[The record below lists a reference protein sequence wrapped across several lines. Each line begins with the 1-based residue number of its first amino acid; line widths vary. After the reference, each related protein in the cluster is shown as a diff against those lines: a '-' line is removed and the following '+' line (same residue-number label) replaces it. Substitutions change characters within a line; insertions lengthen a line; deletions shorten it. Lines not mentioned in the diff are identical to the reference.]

1 MVEIREVREEEL
13 DDYSN
18 VGRQAFAH
26 GERGENWL
34 KTADRSTMRLLV
46 AVDEDGIQARLCI
59 HDYLVYMGSD
69 AIYKMGAIGGV
80 SCLPASRGKG
90 YAGMLIKR
98 MIEVMQEDGQS
109 ISTLFPFAQA
119 FYRNYG
125 WDWVGVSRK
134 YTVPASI
141 MTTTAD
147 TEDVRAAKAEDRT
160 ALIECYTEFSKRYR
174 GMKVRTDKDW
184 NNKFDDEPGHF
195 TYTYLYENDGKV
207 EGYLTFRKSKEELA
221 EIDEFITLNTKAQ
234 AALIGLLH
242 RHEMQIKKF
251 RWHAPDNDTLPF
263 VCNHNVVEASVEYV
277 TQARVVDVKE
287 ALSQWKPNAG
297 KSGSVVIQVADKY
310 APWNQG
316 TWKVEFGG
324 GGVNIAKTTD
334 TAQVSLDIQALSQAF
349 YGTPT
354 VCDIRRADRLQVHD
368 EAGYSAFA
376 ELLTGPPMYT
386 ADHF

>member
-13 DDYSN
+13 DDYAY
-18 VGRQAFAH
+18 VGRQAFVH
-26 GERGENWL
+26 GERSENWI
-34 KTADRSTMRLLV
+34 KTADRSKMRLLV
-46 AVDEDGIQARLCI
+46 AVDENGLQARLCI
-59 HDYLVYMGSD
+59 HDYLVHMGPD
-69 AIYKMGAIGGV
+69 AVYKMGGIGGV
-80 SCLPASRGKG
+80 CCLPASRGKG

-98 MIEVMQEDGQS
+98 MIECMYESGQT

-119 FYRNYG
+119 FYRTYG

-134 YTVPASI
+134 YTIPTDI
-141 MTTTAD
+141 MTVSPD
-147 TEDVRAAKAEDRT
+147 TDRVRAAKLEDRP
-160 ALIECYTEFSKRYR
+160 AILECYTEFSKRYR
-174 GMKVRTDKDW
+174 GMQIRRDNDW
-184 NNKFDDEPGHF
+184 KELLDDESGHF
-195 TYTYLYENDGKV
+195 TYTYLYESDSKV

-221 EIDEFITLNTKAQ
+221 ELSEFFTLNSKAQ

-251 RWHAPDNDTLPF
+251 SWHAPDNDTLPF
-263 VCNHNVVEASVEYV
+263 VCNHNGMTASVEYV

-287 ALSQWKPNAG
+287 ALSLWKPNVA
-297 KSGSVVIQVADKY
+297 KSGAVVIQLADKY

-324 GGVNIAKTTD
+324 GGVNIAKSTD

-376 ELLTGPPMYT
+376 ELLAGPPMYT